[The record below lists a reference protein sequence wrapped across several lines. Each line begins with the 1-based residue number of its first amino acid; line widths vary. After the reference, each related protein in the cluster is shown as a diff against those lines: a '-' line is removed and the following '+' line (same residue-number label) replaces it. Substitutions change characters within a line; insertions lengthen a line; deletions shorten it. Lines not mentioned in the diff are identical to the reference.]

1 MSKSN
6 KVSQLFSVKKIAIP
20 IILGLVAAVYMLY
33 ANTDWDEFE
42 KFSWELR
49 SFVWM
54 FGGLFMMGL
63 RDLGYMYR
71 IKVLTDGQINW

>member
-20 IILGLVAAVYMLY
+20 IIIGLVAAVYMLY

-49 SFVWM
+49 SFGWM
-54 FGGLFMMGL
+54 FGGLFMMAL
-63 RDLGYMYR
+63 RDLWRYLYF
-71 IKVLTDGQINW
+71 